1 MDAVDA
7 ATVSHI
13 VVDAHRQRAGTL
25 GHQSNV
31 APQFRKATAA
41 RFEDIVTIEGDLSG
55 HTQTFY
61 TVVETVECAK
71 QRAFAATGGT
81 DDASDLVAGDL
92 HVDVFQYVCPVNVD
106 VEVAGLK
113 TCARGVSKLI
123 GHGKGSV
130 LSVEAAES
138 KRKESVAEVVE
149 CTCYCVHKRLCF
161 TIAKLRKTSAPE
173 NTTLIVFSY
182 HNDGRFKYPHR
193 AIACFVDSFYL
204 CTEINKQSAMRN
216 KLCKEKS
223 IQGVLYIIR
232 SRMVKLAIV
241 LLLLPMLFSGCGRK
255 PAARRGDLQG
265 NIAVSGAFALY
276 PLMLRWADAFSQRHP
291 GVTIDVSAGGSGKG
305 ITDVLA
311 GQVDLGMVSR
321 ELKAPERQRGA
332 VAVAVARDAV
342 VPIINIHHPLYR
354 QLLRRGLTQQMACG
368 IWVSG
373 RVKTWG
379 QVAGMNDHTPV
390 NVYTRSDA
398 CGAAET
404 FAAWL
409 KSHQEDLLGTGVYGD
424 PGIVRQ
430 VANDPYGLGMCNIS
444 YAFDDQTGRP
454 NDGIALFPIDTND
467 DGHISKD
474 EQFYDSKQ
482 TLIKAIQD
490 GRYPCPPARELYV
503 VSKGRP
509 QNAIVKAF
517 LRFILEE
524 GQQYNVPAGFIPVNE
539 KNKAK
544 C

>member
-1 MDAVDA
+1 MKKN
-7 ATVSHI
+7 S
-13 VVDAHRQRAGTL
+13 
-25 GHQSNV
+25 
-31 APQFRKATAA
+31 
-41 RFEDIVTIEGDLSG
+41 
-55 HTQTFY
+55 
-61 TVVETVECAK
+61 
-71 QRAFAATGGT
+71 
-81 DDASDLVAGDL
+81 
-92 HVDVFQYVCPVNVD
+92 
-106 VEVAGLK
+106 
-113 TCARGVSKLI
+113 
-123 GHGKGSV
+123 
-130 LSVEAAES
+130 
-138 KRKESVAEVVE
+138 
-149 CTCYCVHKRLCF
+149 
-161 TIAKLRKTSAPE
+161 
-173 NTTLIVFSY
+173 
-182 HNDGRFKYPHR
+182 
-193 AIACFVDSFYL
+193 
-204 CTEINKQSAMRN
+204 
-216 KLCKEKS
+216 CKEKP
-223 IQGVLYIIR
+223 IQHMLYIIR
-232 SRMVKLAIV
+232 SRATKLVIV
-241 LLLLPMLFSGCGRK
+241 LFLLPILFSGCGRK
-255 PAARRGDLQG
+255 PAAKAGDLQG

-305 ITDVLA
+305 VTDVLA

-321 ELKAPERQRGA
+321 DLKAPERQHGA

-354 QLLRRGLTQQMACG
+354 QLLQRGLSQKTASG
-368 IWVSG
+368 IWVTG

-379 QVAGMNDHTPV
+379 QVAGLIKQTPI

-430 VANDPYGLGMCNIS
+430 VANDPYGVGMCNIS

-467 DGHISKD
+467 DGRISKE
-474 EQFYDSKQ
+474 EQFYASKQ

-490 GRYPCPPARELYV
+490 GRYPCPPARQLYV
-503 VSKGRP
+503 VSKGKP

-544 C
+544 H

>member
-1 MDAVDA
+1 MKKN
-7 ATVSHI
+7 S
-13 VVDAHRQRAGTL
+13 
-25 GHQSNV
+25 
-31 APQFRKATAA
+31 
-41 RFEDIVTIEGDLSG
+41 
-55 HTQTFY
+55 
-61 TVVETVECAK
+61 
-71 QRAFAATGGT
+71 
-81 DDASDLVAGDL
+81 
-92 HVDVFQYVCPVNVD
+92 
-106 VEVAGLK
+106 
-113 TCARGVSKLI
+113 
-123 GHGKGSV
+123 
-130 LSVEAAES
+130 
-138 KRKESVAEVVE
+138 
-149 CTCYCVHKRLCF
+149 
-161 TIAKLRKTSAPE
+161 
-173 NTTLIVFSY
+173 
-182 HNDGRFKYPHR
+182 
-193 AIACFVDSFYL
+193 
-204 CTEINKQSAMRN
+204 
-216 KLCKEKS
+216 CKEKA
-223 IQGVLYIIR
+223 IRHMLYIIR
-232 SRMVKLAIV
+232 SRVTKLVIV
-241 LLLLPMLFSGCGRK
+241 LLLLPTFFTGCGRK
-255 PAARRGDLQG
+255 PAAKAGDLQG

-305 ITDVLA
+305 VTDVLA

-321 ELKAPERQRGA
+321 DLKAPERQHGA

-354 QLLRRGLTQQMACG
+354 QLLQRGLLQKTASG
-368 IWVSG
+368 IWVTG

-379 QVAGMNDHTPV
+379 QVAGLINQTPI

-430 VANDPYGLGMCNIS
+430 VVNDPYGVGMCNIS

-467 DGHISKD
+467 DGRISK
-474 EQFYDSKQ
+474 EEHFYASKQ

-490 GRYPCPPARELYV
+490 GRYPCPPARQLYV
-503 VSKGRP
+503 VRKGKP

-539 KNKAK
+539 KNKVK
-544 C
+544 H

>member
-1 MDAVDA
+1 
-7 ATVSHI
+7 
-13 VVDAHRQRAGTL
+13 
-25 GHQSNV
+25 
-31 APQFRKATAA
+31 
-41 RFEDIVTIEGDLSG
+41 
-55 HTQTFY
+55 
-61 TVVETVECAK
+61 
-71 QRAFAATGGT
+71 
-81 DDASDLVAGDL
+81 
-92 HVDVFQYVCPVNVD
+92 
-106 VEVAGLK
+106 
-113 TCARGVSKLI
+113 
-123 GHGKGSV
+123 
-130 LSVEAAES
+130 
-138 KRKESVAEVVE
+138 
-149 CTCYCVHKRLCF
+149 
-161 TIAKLRKTSAPE
+161 
-173 NTTLIVFSY
+173 
-182 HNDGRFKYPHR
+182 
-193 AIACFVDSFYL
+193 
-204 CTEINKQSAMRN
+204 MRN

-241 LLLLPMLFSGCGRK
+241 LLLLPMIFSGCGRK

-276 PLMLRWADAFSQRHP
+276 PLMLRWADAFSLQHP

-305 ITDVLA
+305 VTDVLA

-321 ELKAPERQRGA
+321 DLKVPERQHGA

-342 VPIINIHHPLYR
+342 VPIINIHHPFYR
-354 QLLRRGLTQQMACG
+354 QLLQRGLSQKVASG
-368 IWVSG
+368 IWVTG
-373 RVKTWG
+373 TIKTWG
-379 QVAGMNDHTPV
+379 QAAGVNSHALI

-404 FAAWL
+404 FASWL

-430 VANDPYGLGMCNIS
+430 VANNPYGLGMCNIS

-454 NDGIALFPIDTND
+454 YDGIALFPIDPND

-539 KNKAK
+539 KNEAK
-544 C
+544 R

>member
-1 MDAVDA
+1 M
-7 ATVSHI
+7 T
-13 VVDAHRQRAGTL
+13 
-25 GHQSNV
+25 
-31 APQFRKATAA
+31 K
-41 RFEDIVTIEGDLSG
+41 
-55 HTQTFY
+55 
-61 TVVETVECAK
+61 
-71 QRAFAATGGT
+71 
-81 DDASDLVAGDL
+81 LV
-92 HVDVFQYVCPVNVD
+92 
-106 VEVAGLK
+106 
-113 TCARGVSKLI
+113 
-123 GHGKGSV
+123 
-130 LSVEAAES
+130 
-138 KRKESVAEVVE
+138 
-149 CTCYCVHKRLCF
+149 
-161 TIAKLRKTSAPE
+161 
-173 NTTLIVFSY
+173 
-182 HNDGRFKYPHR
+182 
-193 AIACFVDSFYL
+193 
-204 CTEINKQSAMRN
+204 
-216 KLCKEKS
+216 
-223 IQGVLYIIR
+223 
-232 SRMVKLAIV
+232 IV
-241 LLLLPMLFSGCGRK
+241 LLLLPTLFCGCGRRQ
-255 PAARRGDLQG
+255 AAKAGDLQG

-305 ITDVLA
+305 VTDVLA

-321 ELKAPERQRGA
+321 DLKAPERQHGA

-354 QLLRRGLTQQMACG
+354 QLLQRGLSQKTASG
-368 IWVSG
+368 IWVTG

-379 QVAGMNDHTPV
+379 QVAGLINQTPI

-430 VANDPYGLGMCNIS
+430 VANDPYGVGMCNIS

-467 DGHISKD
+467 DGRISKE
-474 EQFYDSKQ
+474 EQFYASKQ

-490 GRYPCPPARELYV
+490 GRYPCPPARQLYV
-503 VSKGRP
+503 VSKGKP

-544 C
+544 H

>member
-1 MDAVDA
+1 
-7 ATVSHI
+7 
-13 VVDAHRQRAGTL
+13 
-25 GHQSNV
+25 
-31 APQFRKATAA
+31 
-41 RFEDIVTIEGDLSG
+41 
-55 HTQTFY
+55 
-61 TVVETVECAK
+61 
-71 QRAFAATGGT
+71 
-81 DDASDLVAGDL
+81 
-92 HVDVFQYVCPVNVD
+92 
-106 VEVAGLK
+106 
-113 TCARGVSKLI
+113 
-123 GHGKGSV
+123 
-130 LSVEAAES
+130 
-138 KRKESVAEVVE
+138 
-149 CTCYCVHKRLCF
+149 
-161 TIAKLRKTSAPE
+161 
-173 NTTLIVFSY
+173 
-182 HNDGRFKYPHR
+182 
-193 AIACFVDSFYL
+193 
-204 CTEINKQSAMRN
+204 
-216 KLCKEKS
+216 
-223 IQGVLYIIR
+223 
-232 SRMVKLAIV
+232 MVKLAIV

-276 PLMLRWADAFSQRHP
+276 PLMLRWADAFSQQHP

-305 ITDVLA
+305 VTDVLA

-321 ELKAPERQRGA
+321 DLKAPERQHGA

-354 QLLRRGLTQQMACG
+354 QLLQRGLSQKTASD

-373 RVKTWG
+373 RVKNWG
-379 QVAGMNDHTPV
+379 QVAGTSNQMPI

-454 NDGIALFPIDTND
+454 NEGIALFPIDANG
-467 DGHISKD
+467 DGLISKD
-474 EQFYDSKQ
+474 EQFYASKQ
-482 TLIKAIQD
+482 MLIKAIQD
-490 GRYPCPPARELYV
+490 GRYPCPPARQLYV
-503 VSKGRP
+503 VSKGKP
-509 QNAIVKAF
+509 QNVIVKAF

-544 C
+544 R